1 MGRSWESQAVTAIGI
16 GRPSP
21 FCMNPEAMAN
31 TNALG
36 ELPEMASEGP
46 RTCLGD
52 LELSLVQGKDEG
64 RSPAGPQRSSHS
76 SASRALSCS
85 GFRLLS
91 HSGWVGGRGDR

>member
-31 TNALG
+31 TSALG

-52 LELSLVQGKDEG
+52 LELSLVQA
-64 RSPAGPQRSSHS
+64 RMRAG
-76 SASRALSCS
+76 A
-85 GFRLLS
+85 RLGL
-91 HSGWVGGRGDR
+91 RGAVTAQHPGP